1 MSKISKAMERA
12 DREERRGHDTGEPGM
27 VGEVRE
33 KARLAEERPETEAG
47 GVFSEGS
54 SARRTPVRTAARA
67 VELPKSAEEYHN
79 LASEIYLALPEAR
92 SRVIMIVSAVEGEGT
107 STVAREF
114 AHSVAATNE
123 VETLLIDANLR
134 RPQHHKALRAPQD
147 PGLTDLVLGGA
158 AFDSCVRSVGIP
170 HLVLMPAGR
179 RVVAPPRIF
188 LDAGLDNVIGE
199 CRRRFQ
205 LTVIDVPALLS
216 FSEGI
221 QLSRKVDGVVLV
233 VRAGRTK
240 RQLVELAVDKIS
252 DAGAN
257 VIGTVLNRRKFY
269 IPPMIYERL

>member
-12 DREERRGHDTGEPGM
+12 DREERRGHDVGGPGAD
-27 VGEVRE
+27 GDVRVE
-33 KARLAEERPETEAG
+33 ARPAEEPPKTDAG
-47 GVFSEGS
+47 KASSGTP
-54 SARRTPVRTAARA
+54 SARRTPVRTARA
-67 VELPKSAEEYHN
+67 VELPENIEEYHG
-79 LASEIYLALPEAR
+79 LASEVYLALPDMR
-92 SRVIMIVSAVEGEGT
+92 SRVLMVVSAVEGEGT

-114 AHSVAATNE
+114 AHSVAVTNE
-123 VETLLIDANLR
+123 VETLLVDANLR
-134 RPQHHKALRAPQD
+134 RPQHHKVLRTPQD

-158 AFDSCVRSVGIP
+158 AFDSCLRNVGIP
-170 HLVLMPAGR
+170 HLILMPVGR
-179 RVVAPPRIF
+179 RVVAPPRVF
-188 LDAGLDNVIGE
+188 TDSGLDAALNE

-205 LTVIDVPALLS
+205 LTVIDTPPLLS

-240 RQLVELAVDKIS
+240 RQLVELAIDQLS

>member
-12 DREERRGHDTGEPGM
+12 NREERRGQDVEGPPAG
-27 VGEVRE
+27 GEVHDRPRE
-33 KARLAEERPETEAG
+33 AEEPVVATPT
-47 GVFSEGS
+47 
-54 SARRTPVRTAARA
+54 ARRTPVRTARA
-67 VELPKSAEEYHN
+67 VELPENIEEYHG
-79 LASEIYLALPEAR
+79 LVSEVYIALPDVR
-92 SRVIMIVSAVEGEGT
+92 SRILMIVSAVDGEGT

-114 AHSVAATNE
+114 AHSVAAANE
-123 VETLLIDANLR
+123 IETLLVDANLR
-134 RPQHHKALRAPQD
+134 RPQHHKVLKAPQD
-147 PGLTDLVLGGA
+147 PGLTDLVLGVG

-188 LDAGLDNVIGE
+188 TDPGMDGVLEE

-205 LTVIDVPALLS
+205 LTVIDAPPLLS

-240 RQLVELAVDKIS
+240 RQLVEVALDRLN

>member
-12 DREERRGHDTGEPGM
+12 DREERRGDRIGEPG
-27 VGEVRE
+27 VGGDVRVE
-33 KARLAEERPETEAG
+33 ARPAEDSPKTESG
-47 GVFSEGS
+47 KVSEIA
-54 SARRTPVRTAARA
+54 SARRAPVRTARTI
-67 VELPKSAEEYHN
+67 EPPENTEEYYN
-79 LASEIYLALPEAR
+79 LASEVYLALPDMR
-92 SRVIMIVSAVEGEGT
+92 SRIIMVASAVQGEGT

-114 AHSVAATNE
+114 AHSVAVTNE
-123 VETLLIDANLR
+123 IETLLVDANLR
-134 RPQHHKALRAPQD
+134 GPQHHKVLKVPQN

-158 AFDSCVRSVGIP
+158 AFDSCVRNVGIP

-188 LDAGLDNVIGE
+188 TDPNLDSAIAE
-199 CRRRFQ
+199 CRMRFQ
-205 LTVIDVPALLS
+205 LTVIDVSPLLA
-216 FSEGI
+216 FSEAI

-240 RQLVELAVDKIS
+240 RQLVELAVDRLS

-257 VIGTVLNRRKFY
+257 VIGTVLNRRRFY

>member
-33 KARLAEERPETEAG
+33 KAQPAEDRPKTEAG
-47 GVFSEGS
+47 GMSPEDS
-54 SARRTPVRTAARA
+54 SARRAPVRTARA

-79 LASEIYLALPEAR
+79 LASEVYLALPDMR
-92 SRVIMIVSAVEGEGT
+92 SRVLMIVSAVEGEGT

-123 VETLLIDANLR
+123 VQTLLMDANLR
-134 RPQHHKALRAPQD
+134 RPQHHKALRASQD

-158 AFDSCVRSVGIP
+158 AFDSCVRDVGIP

-205 LTVIDVPALLS
+205 LTVIDVPPLLS

-240 RQLVELAVDKIS
+240 RQLVELAVDKLS

-257 VIGTVLNRRKFY
+257 VIGTVLNRRQFY